1 MKKFFIAIAALALVA
16 SAACTKTNPE
26 ETKSEKISFQVAN
39 YMPQTKANVSL
50 VGETTTFRSKAYLH
64 AVGFE
69 NEDPQN
75 FFGENGET
83 ITANNATNPS
93 EWLPSHDYYWPK
105 SSDSYINFVS
115 WYDKKSAPTTSTETK
130 LEWAGRT
137 IATDDNI
144 MWADEAWR
152 FNKNQVKPD
161 ANGYWKDAVTEG
173 VPTLFHHALAK
184 LCIKAKATKVQGGT
198 HDTDKTSWD
207 VTLEDIKVTNTFS
220 TGTLTLNNADPST
233 ASTPVAYTGT
243 GTGNAIAWTTSGTA
257 SDITMANTSVL
268 TTDLAVVLAEQS
280 VLPQTL
286 TDNAKLTFTLHIIT
300 KYNGTQ
306 YSEEKIPVKV
316 ALNTLKGTAEG
327 ATPITAWEM
336 NTKYTY
342 NIIVNPET
350 TVVKFDPAVVDW
362 VVETN
367 EPTYTVPENL

>member
-75 FFGENGET
+75 FFGADGET
-83 ITANNATNPS
+83 ITANDNTTPS
-93 EWLPSHDYYWPK
+93 AWLPSHDYYWPK
-105 SSDSYINFVS
+105 SSNSYINFVS
-115 WYDKKSAPTTSTETK
+115 WYDKNGTPTTANETS
-130 LEWAGRT
+130 LVWSGRT

-161 ANGYWKDAVTEG
+161 ENGYWMDAVTEG

-198 HDTDKTSWD
+198 AEANKTTWD
-207 VTLEDIKVTNTFS
+207 VTLEGIKITNTS
-220 TGTLTLNNADPST
+220 KVGTLTLTNEDPNT
-233 ASTPVAYTGT
+233 ASTAVAYKGT
-243 GTGNAIAWTTSGTA
+243 GTDNAPAWVPGAAT
-257 SDITMANTSVL
+257 DVDMANTNVL
-268 TTDLAVVLAEQS
+268 TTELVNVLAEQS

-306 YSEEKIPVKV
+306 YSEEKIPVEV
-316 ALNTLKGTAEG
+316 VLNTLGT
-327 ATPITAWEM
+327 TPITAWEM

-362 VVETN
+362 VEDTN
-367 EPTYTVPENL
+367 APTYTVPENL

>member
-26 ETKSEKISFQVAN
+26 ETKSEKISFTVAN
-39 YMPQTKANVSL
+39 YTPATKANVSL
-50 VGETTTFRSKAYLH
+50 VGETTTFKSKAFLH
-64 AVGFE
+64 AVGMGTTVQ
-69 NEDPQN
+69 D
-75 FFGENGET
+75 FFGAAGET
-83 ITANNATNPS
+83 ITANDATNPS

-105 SSDSYINFVS
+105 SSESYINFVS
-115 WYDKKSAPTTSTETK
+115 WYDKNSGPTTSTETK

-152 FNKNQVKPD
+152 FNKNNNPGTYKM
-161 ANGYWKDAVTEG
+161 DAVTEG

-184 LCIKAKATKVQGGT
+184 VSIKAKAEKVQGGT
-198 HDTDKTSWD
+198 HDTNKTTWD
-207 VTLEDIKVTNTFS
+207 VTLEDIKVTNTFN

-243 GTGNAIAWTTSGTA
+243 GTDNAIAWTTSGTA
-257 SDITMANTSVL
+257 SDIEMDDTSVL

-280 VLPQTL
+280 VLPQSL
-286 TDNAKLTFTLHIIT
+286 ANAELTFDLHIIT
-300 KYNGTQ
+300 KYNGTK
-306 YSEEKIPVKV
+306 YSEEKIPVTV
-316 ALNTLKGTAEG
+316 ALNTLGT
-327 ATPITAWEM
+327 TPITAWEM

-362 VVETN
+362 VVDTN
-367 EPTYTVPENL
+367 APTYTVPATL

>member
-16 SAACTKTNPE
+16 SAACTKVNPE
-26 ETKSEKISFQVAN
+26 EKKSEKISFQVAN
-39 YMPQTKANVSL
+39 YTPATKANVSL
-50 VGETTTFRSKAYLH
+50 IGETNNFKSKAFLH
-64 AVGFE
+64 AVGVE
-69 NEDPQN
+69 TVQP
-75 FFGENGET
+75 FFGAAGET
-83 ITANNATNPS
+83 ITANATTNPS
-93 EWLPSHDYYWPK
+93 EWLPSHDYFWPK
-105 SSDSYINFVS
+105 SKDSYINFVS
-115 WYDKKSAPTTSTETK
+115 WYDKNGAPTTSEETK

-152 FNKNQVKPD
+152 FNKNQTKEND
-161 ANGYWKDAVTEG
+161 FAKGYWKDQVSEG

-184 LCIKAKATKVQGGT
+184 VSIKAKAEKVQGGT
-198 HDTDKTSWD
+198 HESNKTSWD
-207 VTLEDIKVTNTFS
+207 VTLEDIKVTNTFK

-280 VLPQTL
+280 VLPQSL
-286 TDNAKLTFTLHIIT
+286 ANAKLTFNLHIIT
-300 KYNGTQ
+300 KYNGTK
-306 YSEEKIPVKV
+306 YSEEKIPVTV
-316 ALNTLKGTAEG
+316 ALNTLGTN
-327 ATPITAWEM
+327 PITAWEM

-350 TVVKFDPAVVDW
+350 TVVKFDPAVIDW
-362 VVETN
+362 VEDTN
-367 EPTYTVPENL
+367 APTYTVPTTL